1 MLYFLMFLVVFM
13 FASFPI
19 GSMVFFV
26 VSLINY
32 IIYRVR
38 KSRDPESVGNF
49 VGRKKLICLIVS
61 AVIMGVIVI
70 SEYAVLITFLNELA
84 YM

>member
-32 IIYRVR
+32 IIYLAR

-70 SEYAVLITFLNELA
+70 SEYAVLISFLNELA